1 MEYLDTAG
9 LRHLWGR
16 IRTAL
21 CDKQDRLAG
30 TPGQTIGFD
39 AAGGAVAQIGW
50 SNPNLLDNWYFADPI
65 DQRGKGGYTGQGY
78 GIDRWSG
85 GTYTLRTGHLELSE
99 GMMCQRCQSGTFLAG
114 KTVTFSVLRSDGRLA
129 AHTFKVPSKNMDS
142 VGSEGVTL
150 VAGLDAA
157 HGDMISVGIGLSG
170 SESAGLI
177 AAKLELGSVQTLAC
191 QDGAGS
197 WVLSDPPPNKL
208 QELAKCQRYQVVFG
222 YRKTTFTNATY
233 IGTGYAIDG
242 TMARFFIDTP
252 VPLYTKPAVI
262 VDGFCVTNGL
272 KRASIDSAGVLWIP
286 TQDKTGVQVNYSGGS
301 FATGEILFLE
311 SYDNSRFILDANL

>member
-39 AAGGAVAQIGW
+39 AAGEAVAQIGW

-85 GTYTLRTGHLELSE
+85 GTYTLRKGHLELSE
-99 GMMCQRCQSGTFLAG
+99 GMMCQRCQYGTFLVG

-129 AHTFKVPSKNMDS
+129 VHTFKVPPKNMDS

-150 VAGLDAA
+150 AAGLDAA
-157 HGDMISVGIGLSG
+157 HGDMISSWVRSRPWP
-170 SESAGLI
+170 
-177 AAKLELGSVQTLAC
+177 AKMER
-191 QDGAGS
+191 GAGS
-197 WVLSDPPPNKL
+197 SATRRP
-208 QELAKCQRYQVVFG
+208 
-222 YRKTTFTNATY
+222 TNCRSWRN
-233 IGTGYAIDG
+233 
-242 TMARFFIDTP
+242 ARGIKWS
-252 VPLYTKPAVI
+252 L
-262 VDGFCVTNGL
+262 
-272 KRASIDSAGVLWIP
+272 
-286 TQDKTGVQVNYSGGS
+286 
-301 FATGEILFLE
+301 ATGKLPSPTPLISAPDMRSMGRWRDF
-311 SYDNSRFILDANL
+311 SSIRRCRCIRSQPSSWMGSASRMA